1 MKQTKNLYNIDCNL
15 RIISQFSS
23 LFSDCVA
30 IKIFWCLCGFLI
42 KVLAFWY
49 LISALLKQNTK
60 ASILVGAMIELKQ
73 KVEGLRLKICHFAF
87 IFKAQ
92 YLKSN
97 PWCKHATILPKK
109 KKKIKCIEKMDDEAI
124 WNSKWDERLWHL
136 DSCLFLDVLFYS
148 NWLHFNN
155 SSGLVGG
162 SSSNGGFQLLV
173 IFRFIRVV
181 WYTFSWA

>member
-109 KKKIKCIEKMDDEAI
+109 KKDKMHWKDGWWSNLELKMRWKTMA
-124 WNSKWDERLWHL
+124 LGL
-136 DSCLFLDVLFYS
+136 LFISWRFIL
-148 NWLHFNN
+148 
-155 SSGLVGG
+155 
-162 SSSNGGFQLLV
+162 FQLAS
-173 IFRFIRVV
+173 FQ
-181 WYTFSWA
+181 